1 MFSHNIYFMVLH
13 HHLVYWAISTR
24 WSLLPGSLRTEE
36 RPSKICIYQMT
47 VRMISAIH
55 QATAIIKSIKPTK
68 SSKEQSA
75 GMIIS
80 KACQTQGCFIT
91 TGVNFIFLLW
101 GDFFCVLMISWV
113 PVYKFIRCDKP
124 WTWRELTS

>member
-1 MFSHNIYFMVLH
+1 MGLH
-13 HHLVYWAISTR
+13 HHLSVLGNKLTPESTR

-36 RPSKICIYQMT
+36 RLSKICIYQMT

-80 KACQTQGCFIT
+80 KACQTRGC
-91 TGVNFIFLLW
+91 
-101 GDFFCVLMISWV
+101 
-113 PVYKFIRCDKP
+113 
-124 WTWRELTS
+124 